1 MADLAGHHGRVDLA
15 EYGEINGLL
24 RGFLIGLDDRLS
36 AKAVVQI
43 SEFVDVGELGQ
54 VILGHTR
61 ISTTLEI
68 YTIN

>member
-1 MADLAGHHGRVDLA
+1 MVT
-15 EYGEINGLL
+15 
-24 RGFLIGLDDRLS
+24 
-36 AKAVVQI
+36 
-43 SEFVDVGELGQ
+43 FVDVGELGQ